1 MRKCLLVI
9 VLAGAF
15 LPQELRGQGYTGNLN
30 RGSGAGLSMGRLN
43 DATLLSASETLERRA
58 EYLLKTHRKA
68 VKQNPGTVTP
78 KDELETEISNLSQSA
93 SELYGSW
100 SFQRNLERGRKD
112 FVQVVKA
119 GFTIH
124 RILPSHPLRSMLQGE
139 WDAVR
144 EEIDELIAIL
154 KMPKVNW
161 DLIAGQPQPQKKVEG

>member
-1 MRKCLLVI
+1 MSKFLLVGVVSS
-9 VLAGAF
+9 VL
-15 LPQELRGQGYTGNLN
+15 LPQGLWGQGYTGNLN

-58 EYLLKTHRKA
+58 EYLLKAHRKA
-68 VKQNPGTVTP
+68 VKQNPQAVAP
-78 KDELETEISNLSQSA
+78 KDEIETEISNLSQSA

-119 GFTIH
+119 GFRIH
-124 RILPSHPLRSMLQGE
+124 RVLPGHPLCSKLQGD

-161 DLIAGQPQPQKKVEG
+161 DLIAEQPQKKADG

>member
-43 DATLLSASETLERRA
+43 DATLLSASETLEYRVMLA
-58 EYLLKTHRKA
+58 VHR
-68 VKQNPGTVTP
+68 
-78 KDELETEISNLSQSA
+78 
-93 SELYGSW
+93 
-100 SFQRNLERGRKD
+100 QRNLERGRKD

-161 DLIAGQPQPQKKVEG
+161 DLIAGQPQPQKKVDG